1 LLACLKAKSSRTT
14 SEFSGIVAKFVS
26 FTEKSDSRNEI
37 PDTFWK
43 SVGSAVWIY
52 MEIPEV
58 KIKVNVGGRS
68 DLIKFWM
75 YQGDSEWSVAW

>member
-1 LLACLKAKSSRTT
+1 
-14 SEFSGIVAKFVS
+14 
-26 FTEKSDSRNEI
+26 
-37 PDTFWK
+37 
-43 SVGSAVWIY
+43 